1 MLDQQTV
8 TEREIDVMMDLR
20 KSVDELSDQIK
31 DLNQKLPKSYVIDD
45 LVKSLHKLVHADGG
59 K

>member
-1 MLDQQTV
+1 MLEQA

-20 KSVDELSDQIK
+20 KSVDELSDHIK
-31 DLNQKLPKSYVIDD
+31 ELNHKLPKSYEIDD
-45 LVKSLHKLVHADGG
+45 LIKSLHKLAQVAEAN

>member
-1 MLDQQTV
+1 MLDQATA

-20 KSVDELSDQIK
+20 KSVDELTHEIK
-31 DLNQKLPKSYVIDD
+31 DLNHRLPKLYEIDD
-45 LVKSLHKLVHADGG
+45 LVKSLHKLAQAVDS